1 MDIAIPH
8 TKPEHEPDR
17 FGFSLFMA
25 IAVHALLIFGL
36 GFKLHQE
43 QQAAPTLEITLAQH
57 PTEAEPEEADFLAQH
72 NQQGSGNE
80 SDQNEI
86 TTNRQS
92 EMSDAQIKTTGSP
105 LQQAQE
111 QLAASEAPALSTTS
125 KNTHSTTTEQPT
137 PRETEQQIAPPLP
150 QATSLEIAS
159 LKAKLDQ
166 QQQEY
171 SKLPRVLRITSA
183 STKAADHAAYLRYWI
198 DRIEIVGN
206 NNYPEEARQKS
217 LYGDL
222 RLAVTILP
230 NGSVDSVEILLSSG
244 QRVLDQAAIRTVRL
258 ASPFAPFPTEIKQWD
273 KLEIIRT
280 WRFVPGNQL
289 NTVN

>member
-1 MDIAIPH
+1 MGISIPQ
-8 TKPEHEPDR
+8 TNPEHESDR
-17 FGFSLFMA
+17 FGFALFLA

-36 GFKLHQE
+36 GFKLHQ
-43 QQAAPTLEITLAQH
+43 QQQSAPTLDVTLAQYYSDK
-57 PTEAEPEEADFLAQH
+57 EPEDAELLAQH
-72 NQQGSGNE
+72 NQQGSGNQ
-80 SDQNEI
+80 SDKQAL
-86 TTNRQS
+86 TTDRQS
-92 EMSDAQIKTTGSP
+92 ETNDLQLKETGAP
-105 LQQAQE
+105 LQQSLQ
-111 QLAASEAPALSTTS
+111 QPILGDTPTLSTTS
-125 KNTHSTTTEQPT
+125 ESLSSTTNELKPRKAEQPSIT
-137 PRETEQQIAPPLP
+137 PLP

-171 SKLPRVLRITSA
+171 SKLPRSLIITSA
-183 STKAADHAAYLRYWI
+183 STKSADHAAYLRYWI
-198 DRIEIVGN
+198 DRIEMVGN

-217 LYGDL
+217 MYGDL

-230 NGSVDSVEILLSSG
+230 NGAVDNVEILHSSG

-258 ASPFAPFPTEIKQWD
+258 ASPFAPFPKEIKQWD

-289 NTVN
+289 NTSN

>member
-1 MDIAIPH
+1 MSIAIPH

-72 NQQGSGNE
+72 NQEGSGNE
-80 SDQNEI
+80 SDINEI
-86 TTNRQS
+86 TTDRQA
-92 EMSDAQIKTTGSP
+92 EIFDTQLKTTGSP

-111 QLAASEAPALSTTS
+111 QLITSETPALSTTS
-125 KNTHSTTTEQPT
+125 ESTSNTTTDRPL
-137 PRETEQQIAPPLP
+137 PRETEQHVSAPLP
-150 QATSLEIAS
+150 QTTSLEIAS
-159 LKAKLDQ
+159 LKAKLGQ

-258 ASPFAPFPTEIKQWD
+258 ASPFAPFPSEIKQWD
-273 KLEIIRT
+273 KLEVIRT